1 MKIAKVIASRREQWQ
16 KLEGLCVRLEA
27 GERSRMSAEALVEFS
42 ALYRSACADLA
53 LADANLLPPN
63 TVQYLHRLV
72 GRAHNQL
79 YRSKGFDF
87 AVWYDLLM
95 RQVPRRVFSDICV
108 QFAFVLFWGVFIFS
122 AILASSKTLW
132 PNYAENAL
140 SEEQISNME
149 SMFSDP
155 PGGRSGSADVQMAAF
170 YIQHNTS
177 IGLWCFVGG
186 LLVVPGVL
194 ITSSNAVYLGAAFGY
209 MARPDVPEG
218 ANFFH
223 FVTAHGPFELTAIV
237 LSAGAGLRLGMSW
250 MKTNGLTRSAS
261 LRKTAPETMPVMG
274 AAMALFFLAALI
286 EAFLSPSAA
295 PYPLKAF
302 VALIS
307 SGLLAFYFIVL
318 GFPRGEVEDA
328 VG

>member
-16 KLEGLCVRLEA
+16 KLETICVRLES
-27 GERSRMSAEALVEFS
+27 GERSRMSAETLVEFS
-42 ALYRSACADLA
+42 SLYRSACADLA

-63 TVQYLHRLV
+63 TVLYLHRLV

-87 AVWYDLLM
+87 AAWYDLLI
-95 RQVPRRVFSDICV
+95 RQVPRRIFSDGCV
-108 QFAFVLFWGVFIFS
+108 QLAFVLFWGVFILS
-122 AILASSKTLW
+122 AILASSTTLW
-132 PNYAENAL
+132 PDYAENVL

-155 PGGRSGSADVQMAAF
+155 IGGRAGGTDVMMAGY

-177 IGLWCFVGG
+177 IGLRCFVGG
-186 LLVVPGVL
+186 LLVIPGIL
-194 ITSSNAVYLGAAFGY
+194 ITSFNAAFLGAAFGY
-209 MARPDVPEG
+209 MARPDVPQG
-218 ANFFH
+218 VNFFH

-237 LSAGAGLRLGMSW
+237 LSAGAGLRLGISW
-250 MKTNGLTRSAS
+250 MKTNGLTRAAS
-261 LRKTAPETMPVMG
+261 LRKTSIEAMPVMG
-274 AAMALFFLAALI
+274 AAMALFFLAALV

-318 GFPRGEVEDA
+318 GFPRGDQDA
-328 VG
+328 A